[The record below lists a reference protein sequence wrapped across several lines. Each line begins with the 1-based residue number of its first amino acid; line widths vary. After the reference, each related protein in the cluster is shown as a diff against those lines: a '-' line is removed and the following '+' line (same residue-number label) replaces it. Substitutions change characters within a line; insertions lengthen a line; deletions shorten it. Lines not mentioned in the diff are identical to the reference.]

1 MEKQVFYCAMLSNA
15 LHEQTDFLWA
25 SCRTNLHKDSAR
37 MNRYPRIVTTGCAYW
52 TAPLIH
58 GTGIASIRGTFPWN
72 IQGEQSFICKILG
85 DYPSFK
91 RREKIGYFTLFTL
104 TMLSPVLF
112 ASFLV
117 VLSAIQTIAYN
128 GTGVPVYNISDRL
141 GYDRYS
147 FLIDGE
153 RHYIFSGSWHYWR
166 LPSPSLWRD
175 IYEKYRAAGF
185 NTATM
190 YFNWDYHSPKSEV
203 YSFFGVRDVQ
213 KVLEMA
219 KEAGI
224 YVIARPGPYINA
236 ETNGGGFPGWLV
248 DIKGRARS
256 AAPDYTA
263 AWEQWFRAIHSQM
276 VPWQYT
282 TNGTIIIDQIENE
295 YSSGDLVPEY
305 MELLEQKTREQN
317 ITVPLS
323 FNDAYAGG
331 HWAKGPG
338 SVDMYAIDSYP
349 QGFTCSD
356 YTYMGPLYDF
366 RHYHHEFNPKEP
378 LYLSEFQGGSFNPWG
393 GTGFGDCYKL
403 TSSKFEKIFYKYNII
418 QGVSL
423 QNFYMTYG
431 GSTWGWL
438 PFPGVYTSYDY
449 GAAISE
455 ARQLT
460 EKYQTQ
466 KLLGYMLESV
476 KPITKTEWLTNASI
490 GNSNLS
496 LEARVNPDTGTQFLY
511 IRQNDLSSTTQRLTN
526 ISISGIGGNY
536 TIPQKNSIVLDGQTA
551 KILIAFYST
560 DDFNMVYSTNEL
572 MFSSKVNEQ
581 RVLIFYA
588 ERNEFGELVF
598 EFPSQPK
605 FEVIQGNAEIQWN
618 ADSRHLQINYV
629 LENETR
635 VKVEDRNKSLLLI
648 FATEG
653 HAHLY
658 WRQYAQN
665 ETVIVKG
672 SYLFRAAEYTTS
684 HKVPPLGSVT
694 PGQPPVV
701 IQPPGPPGPLH
712 HPGPSKKN
720 KYLMLRGDTSEESE
734 IEIFTSPVDG
744 IYWNGEPL
752 QVTKTKSDSYVA
764 RVPGPR
770 QVTLPVLR
778 NWRWKKETFEKE
790 RDFDDSQW
798 VLANKTTTNNPTKPV
813 TLPVLYMDSYGFHFG
828 DVWFRGHFNSS
839 GQEQGIVL
847 DGDGGENGIYSV
859 WLNGEFLGS
868 ASGRKFFAFPS
879 SILTSADN
887 VIALLLEN
895 MGHNEDYSAN
905 DDYKRP
911 RGFIEAKLVGSSSN
925 ITWYIQGNIAG
936 EDVVDFV
943 RGQVNNGGLYGER
956 HGWYLPGY
964 PDHTWKHVELPYRVN
979 EAGVQWYRTTFSLNL
994 PDDHDIPIGV
1004 RIIDKEYYRYR
1015 ALIFV
1020 NGWMMGHY
1028 INYLGPQ
1035 HLFYVPAGILQN
1047 HRQNDIAIAV
1057 WNEDSTNGGLG
1068 EVILEKYGSYRGG
1081 VPVQDVYSPTY
1092 QEFEQCK
1099 ACQFHNCTVPG
1110 IDCSKCLQC
1119 NCNCSKCDFTAGYC
1133 YLRCGCK
1140 K

>member
-1 MEKQVFYCAMLSNA
+1 MLKS
-15 LHEQTDFLWA
+15 
-25 SCRTNLHKDSAR
+25 
-37 MNRYPRIVTTGCAYW
+37 
-52 TAPLIH
+52 
-58 GTGIASIRGTFPWN
+58 
-72 IQGEQSFICKILG
+72 
-85 DYPSFK
+85 
-91 RREKIGYFTLFTL
+91 TLFSL
-104 TMLSPVLF
+104 VLIVF
-112 ASFLV
+112 FLKHCG
-117 VLSAIQTIAYN
+117 AYN
-128 GTGVPVYNISDRL
+128 GTGVPKYNISNRL
-141 GYDRYS
+141 GYDKYS

-236 ETNGGGFPGWLV
+236 ETNAGGFPGWLV

-295 YSSGDLVPEY
+295 YSNGDLIPEY

-323 FNDAYAGG
+323 FNDAYPGG

-338 SVDMYAIDSYP
+338 AVDMYAIDNYP

-356 YTYMGPLYDF
+356 YTYMGSLEDF
-366 RHYHHEFNPKEP
+366 RYYHHEFNPTEP

-403 TSSKFEKIFYKYNII
+403 TSSKFEKIFYKSNII
-418 QGVSL
+418 QGASL
-423 QNFYMTYG
+423 QNYYMTYG

-438 PFPGVYTSYDY
+438 PFPEVYTSYDY

-466 KLLGYMLESV
+466 KLLGYMLETV
-476 KPITKTEWLTNASI
+476 KPITKTEWLTNASV
-490 GNSNLS
+490 GNTDLT

-511 IRQNDLSSTTQRLTN
+511 IRQNDLTSTTQRLTN
-526 ISISGIGGNY
+526 MTFSGVGGNY
-536 TIPQKNSIVLDGQTA
+536 TVPQKKNTAIVINGQTA
-551 KILIAFYST
+551 KILLAFYST
-560 DDFNMVYSTNEL
+560 ADFNMVYSTTEL
-572 MFSSKVNEQ
+572 MYHSTVDKQ
-581 RVLIFYA
+581 HILIFYA
-588 ERNEFGELVF
+588 ERNEFGELVL
-598 EFPSQPK
+598 EFLSRPNVH
-605 FEVIQGNAEIQWN
+605 VIQGAAEVNWN
-618 ADSRHLQINYV
+618 TDTKHLRLNYV
-629 LENETR
+629 LESEIR
-635 VKVEDRNKSLLLI
+635 VKVEENDKSLLLI

-653 HAHLY
+653 EAHLY

-665 ETVIVKG
+665 ETVIVRG
-672 SYLFRAAEYTTS
+672 SYLLRAAEFKTS
-684 HKVPPLGSVT
+684 HKVPPIGPPT
-694 PGQPPVV
+694 PGQPPVGF
-701 IQPPGPPGPLH
+701 PPVGPPPPS
-712 HPGPSKKN
+712 HPSGPSKQE
-720 KYLMLRGDTSEESE
+720 KYLMLRGDTTEETE
-734 IEIFTSPVDG
+734 IEIFTSSVDG
-744 IYWNGEPL
+744 IYWNGEQL
-752 QVTKTKSDSYVA
+752 KIRKTNSYSYVA
-764 RVPGPR
+764 KVPGPQ
-770 QVTLPVLR
+770 QVTLPTLS
-778 NWRWKKETFEKE
+778 NWKYKMETFEKYPS
-790 RDFDDSQW
+790 FDDSNW
-798 VLANKTTTNNPTKPV
+798 ILANKTSTNNPTKPV

-839 GQEQGIVL
+839 GLEQGITL

-868 ASGRKFFAFPS
+868 TSGKKFFAFPS
-879 SILTSADN
+879 SILTSTDN
-887 VIALLLEN
+887 VIAMLLEN
-895 MGHNEDYSAN
+895 MGHNEDYDAN

-911 RGFIEAKLVGSSSN
+911 RGFIEARLVGSSSN

-964 PDHTWKHVELPYRVN
+964 PTQTWKEVQLPYRVN
-979 EAGVQWYRTTFSLNL
+979 EAGVQWYRTSFALNL

-1035 HLFYVPAGILQN
+1035 HLFYVPAGILKN
-1047 HRQNDIAIAV
+1047 HQQNDIAIAV

-1068 EVILEKYGSYRGG
+1068 EVILERYGSYRGG
-1081 VPVQDVYSPTY
+1081 VPVEDVYSPTY

-1099 ACQFHNCTVPG
+1099 TCQFHNCKAPG
-1110 IDCSKCLQC
+1110 INCSKCLQC
-1119 NCNCSKCDFTAGYC
+1119 NCDCSKCDFPDGYC
-1133 YLRCGCK
+1133 YLRCGCNN
-1140 K
+1140 